1 VTLAKIG
8 PFNVGRR
15 FVLDSIWELDR
26 IRLYELKKEHPGW
39 TQKKL
44 AEALKRSLSWVKKWL
59 RRFRAAGQITLE
71 TFKSRSRAPH
81 HRPRQVVDVVRDA
94 ILDLRDQLHEKYG
107 RVVGPRTI
115 RYHLHQDQALK
126 RQGYYLPTSTRT
138 IWKVLKAGGRIPTQV
153 RYHIPL
159 ERPDPM
165 THWEMDFGELS
176 SEIEFLSVMDRGTS
190 ILIYTHTLS
199 HYNAVTALQAVV
211 ELLLVAGLP
220 RRLRFDNDTRFVGS
234 WQTDGYPSALMQFL
248 WVVGVEPDVVQ
259 PGKPQHKPYVER
271 SIRTLKYELLWLER
285 PKDYLEAGDILEAY
299 RPFFNHERMNQSDIC
314 DDRPPY
320 EAFPK
325 LPVLPH
331 LPETVDPDAWLSHY
345 DKRVFKRTVAQNGT
359 VKIGKHTYYL
369 DYRLAKERVG
379 LHLDAKLA
387 VFNVIHKG
395 RVIQQH
401 EVQGLVTRQMSFH
414 EFVPHMLEQART
426 ENN

>member
-1 VTLAKIG
+1 
-8 PFNVGRR
+8 
-15 FVLDSIWELDR
+15 
-26 IRLYELKKEHPGW
+26 
-39 TQKKL
+39 
-44 AEALKRSLSWVKKWL
+44 
-59 RRFRAAGQITLE
+59 
-71 TFKSRSRAPH
+71 
-81 HRPRQVVDVVRDA
+81 
-94 ILDLRDQLHEKYG
+94 
-107 RVVGPRTI
+107 
-115 RYHLHQDQALK
+115 
-126 RQGYYLPTSTRT
+126 
-138 IWKVLKAGGRIPTQV
+138 
-153 RYHIPL
+153 
-159 ERPDPM
+159 
-165 THWEMDFGELS
+165 
-176 SEIEFLSVMDRGTS
+176 MDRGTS

-320 EAFPK
+320 GAFPK

-331 LPETVDPDAWLSHY
+331 LPETVDPEAWLSHY
-345 DKRVFKRTVAQNGT
+345 DKRVFKRKVAQNGT

-369 DYRLAKERVG
+369 DYRLAKEMVG

-387 VFNVIHKG
+387 VKNSRNIDMVRHRLHYNICPVLSDVFGQDAEITY
-395 RVIQQH
+395 
-401 EVQGLVTRQMSFH
+401 VTYDDWRDRHQ
-414 EFVPHMLEQART
+414 
-426 ENN
+426 